1 MPVCPIAGVELNRG
15 DVRLLLKFKPVAN
28 AGVVAGAAP
37 VPKMDGEFENDGVT
51 DELKRDEPVPNV
63 GVEDEL
69 NIEVVDEVGPKRL
82 DDVD

>member
-1 MPVCPIAGVELNRG
+1 M
-15 DVRLLLKFKPVAN
+15 
-28 AGVVAGAAP
+28 GVVAGAAP
-37 VPKMDGEFENDGVT
+37 VPKMGGEVENEGVT

-69 NIEVVDEVGPKRL
+69 NNEVDEVGPKRL